1 MSNLPINARIF
12 ELDEKNQPTY
22 YEVRLE
28 WIPRAGDLISL
39 HSFADQVKGLLPE
52 HYYEVVRVIHS
63 IHDITEKTK
72 AIPQSL
78 DGMHFVDI
86 YVKNSAHPLFNVG

>member
-1 MSNLPINARIF
+1 MSNLPINAHIF
-12 ELDEKNQPTY
+12 ELDEKKQTTY

-28 WIPRAGDLISL
+28 WIPRAGDLIKL
-39 HSFADQVKGLLPE
+39 HSYDDQVKGLLPE

-63 IHDITEKTK
+63 IDDITEKNK

-78 DGMHFVDI
+78 DGMHFVNI
-86 YVKNSAHPLFNVG
+86 YVKNSADPLFNNV